1 MPKLPSLPLNIFPL
15 FPFHVTFVIVFMCFI
30 LQPLLMLLPLQV
42 CSLSIVSLAS
52 KVTFSPTLVIFPLGK
67 YIILCLLWKEQEE
80 GVAFRSNKH
89 FHERAKF
96 PFWPKHIISDRKM
109 HMFQLKQK
117 CDFTLGNL
125 RVIFRIWFFV
135 FSGWKSQVKLGHLLL
150 GHFDICI
157 Y

>member
-1 MPKLPSLPLNIFPL
+1 MPKLPSLLLNIFPL

-42 CSLSIVSLAS
+42 CSLSIVFLAS

-80 GVAFRSNKH
+80 GVAFRSKKH

-96 PFWPKHIISDRKM
+96 PFWPKHIISDRKEDTYVSVKAEVRFHFGKLEGDIQNM
-109 HMFQLKQK
+109 VLCFFWMEITSKTWA
-117 CDFTLGNL
+117 FT
-125 RVIFRIWFFV
+125 
-135 FSGWKSQVKLGHLLL
+135 SGSL
-150 GHFDICI
+150 
-157 Y
+157 